1 MRVGQSCLVR
11 WQSEDSQTYMW
22 YEAVIKSIEQHS
34 VTVIWKD
41 GNFKGY
47 ETDRIPFKWILSMDS
62 HTERSHDIQS
72 QILSRLNDIVSKMDI
87 LTDKFISQQYFH
99 DDHATM
105 ESLSNSLEGLSS
117 LEFSASNQRDFHDP
131 NKKYHSYDA
140 CKQNNRYNKD

>member
-47 ETDRIPFKWILSMDS
+47 ETDRIPFKWILLLDS
-62 HTERSHDIQS
+62 HTEQSHDIQS
-72 QILSRLNDIVSKMDI
+72 QILSRLNDIVSKMDT
-87 LTDKFISQQYFH
+87 LSDKFISQQYFH
-99 DDHATM
+99 DNLATM
-105 ESLSNSLEGLSS
+105 KSLSNSLEGLSS
-117 LEFSASNQRDFHDP
+117 LEFSASNERDFHDP
-131 NKKYHSYDA
+131 NKKYYSYDA
-140 CKQNNRYNKD
+140 FKQNNRYNKD